1 MERGKGKTPEK
12 IIALLGTNALKK
24 SSLYVENYAKQG
36 VLSPHIC
43 IGEKNFY
50 LFLKFLDSKID
61 IMHYFRVVMNRL
73 RVNIELTLYDGQN
86 KRLMATT
93 PCMR

>member
-12 IIALLGTNALKK
+12 YHNIIALLGTNALKM

-36 VLSPHIC
+36 V
-43 IGEKNFY
+43 
-50 LFLKFLDSKID
+50 KFSTFPLRFFDSKID
-61 IMHYFRVVMNRL
+61 IMHYFRVVMNCL
-73 RVNIELTLYDGQN
+73 RVNMELTLNDGQN
-86 KRLMATT
+86 KILMATT